1 VRRLI
6 RIPRRQLIWR
16 QRTKGDWRQTMQLDF
31 FPSRTL
37 TLYLAKLFVV
47 RILAVLIMLVLVLI
61 MLDLL
66 GKTGDILAPEGNG
79 QAEIWR
85 YASLRI
91 PQLVSRFL
99 PYSVLLATLITLVTL
114 NQNSEVV
121 AMKGAG
127 LSAHQV
133 LAPLLLASVLIA
145 GLSFAFNERI
155 VTRANSALKAWE
167 AVDYGEI
174 PRESGVRANIYLT
187 DGDNILA
194 ASSLVGRG
202 ENITLD
208 DVTWYRRGSG
218 GLILERIKAS
228 EATFANPGWRLSNPV
243 RFDVGEAKVETLDTL
258 IVGETLTP
266 ERIEVQSAD
275 PDGLGFFELGQ
286 TINAFDALGRRTS
299 ELEAKWWH
307 RLSGPLSAL
316 LMPLLGSI
324 AAFGLARSG
333 QLFVRAVIGMGL
345 GFAYF
350 VVDNAALAM
359 GSFGGYPPFLAA
371 WAPFL
376 LFLLVGETVLIR
388 TEE

>member
-1 VRRLI
+1 
-6 RIPRRQLIWR
+6 
-16 QRTKGDWRQTMQLDF
+16 MQLDF

-37 TLYLAKLFVV
+37 TWYLAKMFVV
-47 RILAVLIMLVLVLI
+47 RILAVLVMLVLVLLA
-61 MLDLL
+61 LDLL
-66 GKTGDILAPEGNG
+66 GSTGKILEPEGNG
-79 QAEIWR
+79 QAEIVK

-121 AMKGAG
+121 AMKAAG

-133 LAPLLLASVLIA
+133 LAPLLLTA
-145 GLSFAFNERI
+145 GAVALLSFTFNERI
-155 VTRANSALKAWE
+155 VTRANATLKAWE
-167 AVDYGEI
+167 SVDYGPI
-174 PRESGVRANIYLT
+174 PEATGVRANVYLT
-187 DGDNILA
+187 DGTNILT
-194 ASSLVGRG
+194 ASSLVGSG
-202 ENITLD
+202 DTIELD
-208 DVTWYRRGSG
+208 DVTWYQRAPG
-218 GLILERIKAS
+218 GAISQQVKAS
-228 EATFANPGWRLSNPV
+228 GATYAEPGWKLANPV
-243 RFDVGEAKVETLDTL
+243 RFDVGSAETEALEDMV
-258 IVGETLTP
+258 VGEGLTP
-266 ERIEVQSAD
+266 ESIDLQSVD
-275 PDGLGFFELGQ
+275 PDAQSFFELSE
-286 TINAFDALGRRTS
+286 TIDAFESVGRRTT
-299 ELEAKWWH
+299 EMRAKWWH
-307 RLSGPLSAL
+307 RIAGPLSAF
-316 LMPLLGSI
+316 LMPLLGSV

-333 QLFVRAVIGMGL
+333 QLFVRAIIGMAL